1 MYTVSF
7 NVLNCSCSQVTLL
20 GIVRKYEQI
29 QSVIA
34 CCGGFKILQFLKLF
48 IVWCIIL
55 KCVYTVCA
63 GDSCG
68 KIFNWSERLSVL
80 ISVAKA
86 IHFLHTGM
94 IPGFFRNRLKTN
106 NILFNENWMAK
117 LSDYG
122 LSIVSEETDAS
133 GVCFLSSLFC
143 PAFHYIGGLACSTD
157 TSN

>member
-1 MYTVSF
+1 
-7 NVLNCSCSQVTLL
+7 
-20 GIVRKYEQI
+20 
-29 QSVIA
+29 
-34 CCGGFKILQFLKLF
+34 LKLF
-48 IVWCIIL
+48 IVLCIKL
-55 KCVYTVCA
+55 NCVYAVCA

-133 GVCFLSSLFC
+133 GVWFLSSLFYS
-143 PAFHYIGGLACSTD
+143 AFHYIGGLACSTN
-157 TSN
+157 TSD